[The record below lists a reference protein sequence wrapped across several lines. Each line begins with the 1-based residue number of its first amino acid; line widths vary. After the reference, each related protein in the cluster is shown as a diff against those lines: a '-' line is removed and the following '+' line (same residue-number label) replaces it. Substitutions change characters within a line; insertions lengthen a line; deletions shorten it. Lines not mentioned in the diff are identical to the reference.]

1 MSEYDDLM
9 RDLLVERFRPTPLP
23 RPAVPDRLGEL
34 ARALQP
40 PEERRVS
47 SSSGRRSRVRAAPTS
62 PDGEAA

>member
-1 MSEYDDLM
+1 
-9 RDLLVERFRPTPLP
+9 
-23 RPAVPDRLGEL
+23 VPDRLGEL